1 MESSQAKEEN
11 ANFNF
16 GLNYFKADQYEDAWR
31 HFSIAAKEGCKE
43 SQTYLGIIC
52 WMVYN
57 DPDTAKIYFEEAR
70 KHKEIN
76 AIYQLARLYE
86 NEGKIAEAISY
97 YNEAIK
103 GGHANAENKL
113 GMLYFNEKDFDKA
126 EELFISAS
134 KNNLDAQCNL
144 GNLYISLDKIE
155 SAEECFK
162 AAASKGSLD
171 AQLFLGRLYIENENL
186 IEAEKCFLYLLHN
199 TRYVESFCYLGLIC
213 SRKQQFDRAKI
224 YYSLAAVHG
233 CEDAKKIL
241 EGMEEIA

>member
-1 MESSQAKEEN
+1 MKSQKGDWLKFIIAISIFCYLYSLGMESSQAKEEN

-113 GMLYFNEKDFDKA
+113 GMLYFN
-126 EELFISAS
+126 
-134 KNNLDAQCNL
+134 
-144 GNLYISLDKIE
+144 
-155 SAEECFK
+155 
-162 AAASKGSLD
+162 
-171 AQLFLGRLYIENENL
+171 RP
-186 IEAEKCFLYLLHN
+186 LLKLN
-199 TRYVESFCYLGLIC
+199 
-213 SRKQQFDRAKI
+213 
-224 YYSLAAVHG
+224 
-233 CEDAKKIL
+233 
-241 EGMEEIA
+241 